1 MHDEVRTEDIIKDIF
16 KRGKVCFIPRYF
28 TKSSRMDMLRLQD
41 MEDMNTLP
49 LTSWN
54 IRQPADDDTDREEAL
69 DIGEL
74 DQKI

>member
-1 MHDEVRTEDIIKDIF
+1 
-16 KRGKVCFIPRYF
+16 
-28 TKSSRMDMLRLQD
+28 MDMLRLQD